1 VYNLGNS
8 SYFGCLIM
16 LPLREMEGTWEELVQ
31 NADEFSGKRFK
42 LILLEQNESRELEL
56 LKKINIGISAKIWEE
71 FHALEAKRE
80 ASILTEEEHKR
91 LIAIND
97 SIEEAGFHRLTALV
111 ELASI
116 RGKSLPEIMTDLGIP
131 GSHLNG

>member
-1 VYNLGNS
+1 
-8 SYFGCLIM
+8 M
-16 LPLREMEGTWEELVQ
+16 LPLTEIEGTWEELVQ
-31 NADEFSGKRFK
+31 NAAQFSGKRFK

-56 LKKINIGISAKIWEE
+56 LKKINVGISAKIWEE
-71 FHALEAKRE
+71 FHEFEAKRE

-116 RGKSLPEIMTDLGIP
+116 RGKSLPEIMVDLGIS
-131 GSHLNG
+131 GSHSNG

>member
-1 VYNLGNS
+1 
-8 SYFGCLIM
+8 
-16 LPLREMEGTWEELVQ
+16 
-31 NADEFSGKRFK
+31 
-42 LILLEQNESRELEL
+42 LLEKNESRELEL
-56 LKKINIGISAKIWEE
+56 LKKINIGISARIWEE
-71 FHALEAKRE
+71 FYALE

-116 RGKSLPEIMTDLGIP
+116 RGKSLPEIMADLGIP
-131 GSHLNG
+131 GNYSNG